1 MRFARFST
9 VFVAIFVL
17 GACLARADEFGTL
30 TPQEVNVRR
39 VQKNVFV
46 FDNNEQGRF
55 KKSHVVGAKWLN
67 PYDAKESDFPKDKSA
82 TLIFY
87 CANEH

>member
-1 MRFARFST
+1 MKAALFST
-9 VFVAIFVL
+9 VFVFFS
-17 GACLARADEFGTL
+17 LAAHAEEFGSL
-30 TPQEVNVRR
+30 TPQEVNARR

-46 FDNNEQGRF
+46 FDNNEPGRF
-55 KKSHVVGAKWLN
+55 KKSHVAGAKWLN
-67 PYDAKESDFPKDKSA
+67 PYDAKESDFPNDKSA

>member
-1 MRFARFST
+1 MAKTALFST
-9 VFVAIFVL
+9 VFLFFAWT
-17 GACLARADEFGTL
+17 AHADEFGSL
-30 TPQEVNVRR
+30 TPQEVNARR

-46 FDNNEQGRF
+46 FDNNDPARF
-55 KKSHVVGAKWLN
+55 KKSHVAGAKWLN
-67 PYDAKESDFPKDKSA
+67 PYDNKETDFPKDKNA